1 MAHPLAV
8 LSIIYVIASYT
19 GYCLLNFLL
28 IQRHNARR
36 ARELK
41 CLDPPTLP
49 SHRILGLDH
58 LKAALNADK
67 AKEFPVEMVRRRDQ
81 VGAETFLYSTMGSN
95 NIFTS
100 DEKNIQAIL
109 ATQFKDFIIGPRR
122 RNNFFPLLGN
132 GIFTQDGAG
141 WEHSREMMRPQFARE
156 QVSDLNLEEQHVQNM
171 MRAIV
176 PKANGWADTLD
187 LQILF
192 FRLTL
197 DSATEFLFGKSV
209 DSQLVALHVKNG
221 SCDESQKVDFFGT
234 AFDKGQSVLATRS
247 RMQGLYWL
255 YNPKKFKKSCTDC
268 HAFIDDFVNIALSK
282 NLPGAAEKSVS
293 ADAEKGTRK
302 KYVFL
307 DALAAE
313 TRDPLELRSQML
325 NILLAGRD
333 TTASL
338 IGWVCYALA
347 RDPERFNKLRNVVL
361 EEFGTYSNP
370 RDISFGRLKLCQYLR
385 YVINEALRLYP
396 VVPINSR
403 TAAKDTTLPRG
414 GGPDGKSPVF
424 VPKDTPCGYSVFVMH
439 RRRDIWGDDADIFVP
454 ERWEKRKVGWEFLPF
469 NGGPRICIGQQFAL
483 TEASGTGVKLFPLL
497 IRDNWSL
504 FKFQSNCD
512 EGSIMPAMPA
522 RRGEHNDE
530 GSIMPAMPAELKLC
544 GVRGVGTE
552 AEVESGLPD
561 RAMLRKGAA
570 PFLPPAGFVLSANR
584 IEDFSSINHVIT
596 VWWVQ

>member
-1 MAHPLAV
+1 
-8 LSIIYVIASYT
+8 
-19 GYCLLNFLL
+19 
-28 IQRHNARR
+28 
-36 ARELK
+36 
-41 CLDPPTLP
+41 
-49 SHRILGLDH
+49 
-58 LKAALNADK
+58 
-67 AKEFPVEMVRRRDQ
+67 
-81 VGAETFLYSTMGSN
+81 
-95 NIFTS
+95 
-100 DEKNIQAIL
+100 
-109 ATQFKDFIIGPRR
+109 
-122 RNNFFPLLGN
+122 
-132 GIFTQDGAG
+132 
-141 WEHSREMMRPQFARE
+141 MMRPQFARE

-221 SCDESQKVDFFGT
+221 SCDESLKVDFFGT

-255 YNPKKFKKSCTDC
+255 YNPNFFKKSCTDC

-282 NLPGAAEKSVS
+282 DLPGAAEKSVP

-396 VVPINSR
+396 AVPINSR

-454 ERWEKRKVGWEFLPF
+454 ERWEKRKVGWEFLPVGLFVLLDPFREHPANGPQF

-483 TEASGTGVKLFPLL
+483 TEASYVIVRLLQRFDVMENQDFTTKAMHNLTLTNSSGTGVKVKLH
-497 IRDNWSL
+497 
-504 FKFQSNCD
+504 
-512 EGSIMPAMPA
+512 A
-522 RRGEHNDE
+522 
-530 GSIMPAMPAELKLC
+530 AEK
-544 GVRGVGTE
+544 
-552 AEVESGLPD
+552 
-561 RAMLRKGAA
+561 
-570 PFLPPAGFVLSANR
+570 
-584 IEDFSSINHVIT
+584 
-596 VWWVQ
+596 